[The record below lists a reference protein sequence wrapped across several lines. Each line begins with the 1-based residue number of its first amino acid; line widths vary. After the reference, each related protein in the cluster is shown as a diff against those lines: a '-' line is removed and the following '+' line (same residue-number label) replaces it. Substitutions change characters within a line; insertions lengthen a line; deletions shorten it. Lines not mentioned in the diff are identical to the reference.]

1 MPNVEKN
8 EIAALKR
15 WMKECESLD
24 PSSDAMRIA
33 TETLDELQAIY
44 ERIPKEFVDLLN
56 TSSST
61 VQQSMQRS
69 VSPLPTSSLTQPVVK
84 GKLKR
89 SSKTSKAVKVT
100 KSAHQEKISNRPT
113 VARLLT
119 RLAQK
124 LMFHTCVNLPLITL
138 FALACASVCLHS
150 VTQEYFMPQID
161 LLKYTDERRDAELT
175 YYERSCLPSTI
186 STLNAEDLIIPNHGN
201 FTTDD
206 CVEHMMV
213 HGASM
218 YQDLLSQD
226 TADSL
231 RNWVLERNVNM
242 NVKDAINVIE
252 NTNRWSFYVGVNDD
266 EIVSKAIHE
275 IASHKT
281 FRPALEKI
289 VGR

>member
-56 TSSST
+56 ASSST

-124 LMFHTCVNLPLITL
+124 LMFHTCVNLPLIT
-138 FALACASVCLHS
+138 
-150 VTQEYFMPQID
+150 Y
-161 LLKYTDERRDAELT
+161 
-175 YYERSCLPSTI
+175 
-186 STLNAEDLIIPNHGN
+186 
-201 FTTDD
+201 
-206 CVEHMMV
+206 
-213 HGASM
+213 
-218 YQDLLSQD
+218 
-226 TADSL
+226 SL
-231 RNWVLERNVNM
+231 
-242 NVKDAINVIE
+242 
-252 NTNRWSFYVGVNDD
+252 
-266 EIVSKAIHE
+266 
-275 IASHKT
+275 
-281 FRPALEKI
+281 
-289 VGR
+289 